1 MPEKEA
7 LMSRIERL
15 KLELEEARS
24 AMPFHSAT
32 PEQFQRLEDA
42 EENLASALKE
52 LERIEENLAESD

>member
-1 MPEKEA
+1 
-7 LMSRIERL
+7 MSRIERL